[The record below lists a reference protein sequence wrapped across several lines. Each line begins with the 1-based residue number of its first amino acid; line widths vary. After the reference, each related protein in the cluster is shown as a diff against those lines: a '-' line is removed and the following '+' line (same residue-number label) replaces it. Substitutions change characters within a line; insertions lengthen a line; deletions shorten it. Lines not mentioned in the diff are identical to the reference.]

1 MGTTNRLL
9 ILCIKTNFGNID
21 KGIKRKIKEGLNI
34 EYLEIK
40 INKINIIKRLL
51 DKNLWEN
58 NWLN

>member
-51 DKNLWEN
+51 DKNL
-58 NWLN
+58 